1 MVKGVGEEVILF
13 LHGVGGGA
21 DSWAGQLKQFSQ
33 KYMVGAWDMPGYGR
47 SRAIKT
53 MTFPLLADSLE
64 RLLDDRGWEKVH
76 LVGHSMGG
84 MVAQEFAVLRQNR
97 LHSLTLVATSPAF
110 GNSAGSFQ
118 KNFIEARLGPLDAGG
133 TMAELAEIMIGAMMP
148 EGVDPTCRAFAHCC
162 MAKIPEQAYR
172 AAVECIVTFEQRENL
187 SRLYVPTMVLSGQ
200 YDKIATADMMKKMA
214 SKILNCQFSF
224 IQEAGHLSYI
234 EDPEGFNSA
243 LGNFLLT
250 VRA

>member
-21 DSWAGQLKQFSQ
+21 DSWTGQLKRFSQ
-33 KYMVGAWDMPGYGR
+33 HYMTGAWDMPGYGR
-47 SRAIKT
+47 SHSIKT

-118 KNFIEARLGPLDAGG
+118 KNFIEARLGPLNAGR
-133 TMAELAEIMIGAMMP
+133 TMAELAENMIGAMMP
-148 EGVDPTCRAFAHCC
+148 EGVDPTCRAFANSC

-187 SRLYVPTMVLSGQ
+187 SKLYVPTMVLSGQ

-224 IQEAGHLSYI
+224 LQEAGHLSYI
-234 EDPEGFNSA
+234 EDPAGFNSA
-243 LGNFLLT
+243 LENFLLT